1 MKFLAKIL
9 PDTLLMD
16 ESCINST
23 VPLIRDHQIFSEPI
37 GSVHIIEN
45 NEAIIESDVI
55 NVGDKLSAGSFVI
68 LGKHEVREVSLVKNP
83 KFNDCEVLVR
93 LYD

>member
-16 ESCINST
+16 DTCIDST
-23 VPLIRDHQIFSEPI
+23 VPLIRDHQIFGDVI

-45 NEAIIESDVI
+45 NEAIIESDAI
-55 NVGDKLSAGSFVI
+55 KVGDKLSAGSFVI
-68 LGKHEVREVSLVKNP
+68 LGKHEVREVSLVENP
-83 KFNDCEVLVR
+83 KFKDCEVLIQ
-93 LYD
+93 LDD

>member
-9 PDTLLMD
+9 PDKLLMD
-16 ESCINST
+16 DSCINST
-23 VPLIRDHQIFSEPI
+23 VPLIRDHQIFSEAI

-45 NEAIIESDVI
+45 NEAIIESDAVK
-55 NVGDKLSAGSFVI
+55 VGNKLSAGSFVI
-68 LGKHEVREVSLVKNP
+68 LGKHEVREVSLVENP
-83 KFNDCEVLVR
+83 KFNDCEVLVK